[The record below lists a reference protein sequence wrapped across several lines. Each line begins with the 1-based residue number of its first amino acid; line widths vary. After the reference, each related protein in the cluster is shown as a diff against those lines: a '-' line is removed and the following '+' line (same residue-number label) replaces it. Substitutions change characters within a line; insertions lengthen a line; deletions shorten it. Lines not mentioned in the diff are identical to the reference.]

1 MTELRK
7 FGSKV
12 EERSE
17 VAGEAAHI
25 PQGQKCPVCGVP
37 VPAGSHY
44 CPLCGT
50 LTDRSPE
57 GLAAFSSGPQYAMM
71 KAQTAAVRDIQAEV
85 ASIRRNVQWLTVVIT
100 VGGLLL
106 LLFLWFISSRI

>member
-1 MTELRK
+1 MTGLGK

-17 VAGEAAHI
+17 VVGEVAHG

-37 VPAGSHY
+37 VPAGSRY
-44 CPLCGT
+44 CPQCGT

-71 KAQTAAVRDIQAEV
+71 KAQAAAVQDIQAEV